1 MQCGSLGPQGT
12 EGRGYHLVCL
22 GGIDAIQDALN
33 SVQLG
38 VQGLNAF
45 LCPLL
50 GLERPQC
57 LAGMETDQSRTW

>member
-1 MQCGSLGPQGT
+1 MQCGRLGPEGT
-12 EGRGYHLVCL
+12 EGRGYHLICL

-57 LAGMETDQSRTW
+57 LADMETDQGETW